1 MIVENLRERLIG
13 AWKLMSYQE
22 IPVDGSDPF
31 EPLGPE
37 PRGLIIYTPDG
48 YMSAQLA
55 KPDRPDFG
63 SGDWFAG
70 TADDY
75 AAEATSYIAYSGP
88 FHVDEEQQTL
98 THSMFVSLFP
108 NWTGQ
113 TQPRRVKLED
123 DRLHLGTTSP
133 IQSSGKTVNSVLVW
147 RRAEPNR

>member
-1 MIVENLRERLIG
+1 
-13 AWKLMSYQE
+13 
-22 IPVDGSDPF
+22 
-31 EPLGPE
+31 
-37 PRGLIIYTPDG
+37 
-48 YMSAQLA
+48 MSAQLSTA
-55 KPDRPDFG
+55 DRPDFG

-88 FHVDEEQQTL
+88 FHVDEEKQTL

-123 DRLHLGTTSP
+123 DRLHLGTASP
-133 IQSSGKTVNSVLVW
+133 IRSSGKTVNSVLIW
-147 RRAEPNR
+147 RRAEPNCSRTACRGTRARHPGTRRCRLRCLAVRRRSHRAR